1 MVLIGISPPAYPTL
15 PQSCECM
22 IPSSFMLSYLFPG
35 EEIIRHYSDTTNF
48 SCLFEVSTK
57 KFITVHHNPTLLEKE
72 TEQNKSNSL
81 RESTIQYV
89 RCASN
94 KLLSYD
100 ITNRQS
106 FENTV
111 QWIEVSWSGVGAG
124 LRLDDFTFF
133 GHQRVFLSGPVW
145 YDFGPS

>member
-1 MVLIGISPPAYPTL
+1 
-15 PQSCECM
+15 
-22 IPSSFMLSYLFPG
+22 MLSYLFPG

-57 KFITVHHNPTLLEKE
+57 KLITVHHNPALLEKG

-81 RESTIQYV
+81 RESTIQYI

-94 KLLSYD
+94 TLLSYD

-111 QWIEVSWSGVGAG
+111 QWIEV
-124 LRLDDFTFF
+124 
-133 GHQRVFLSGPVW
+133 
-145 YDFGPS
+145 